1 MGVVVENARYVAVF
15 GDLKFILIQT
25 DANAASSDT
34 IDLDS
39 DVADGRGADIQEILL
54 TLMQDDL
61 GADKTSTWVPGTGI
75 VTLGSISTGIH
86 NILIIGR

>member
-1 MGVVVENARYVAVF
+1 MAAVVENARYRMVF

-39 DVADGRGADIQEILL
+39 DVADGRGAEIQEILL
-54 TLMQDDL
+54 TLLQDDL
-61 GADKTSTWVPGTGI
+61 GADKTSTWIPGTGVI
-75 VTLGSISTGIH
+75 TLGSITTGIH
-86 NILIIGR
+86 NLLIIGR